1 MEEISRKR
9 KVRGGHRGYL
19 TRKITEIEESKDD
32 VLKLRQMEDTLKE
45 QMGIIEGLDKEILEE
60 LSRVENDNANDCSE
74 EIGESCQFKDKV
86 SYALLQIED
95 FKQKLMNPNSLPTL
109 PTLPT
114 LQRADSI
121 DSLPSLSSF
130 TRKQRVK
137 LPKMEIKRFS
147 GSPQEWQEFW
157 DNYKSAVHENEELS
171 DIDKFSYLRHFLEDS
186 ARKVISG
193 LELTAVNYKEAIKL
207 LEKRFAKPEIIK
219 NAHIN
224 SIIKAPTI
232 FNERSVGRIRELLD
246 LVENHHRGLQ
256 ALKVDEASY
265 SSILVPVVMDKIPS
279 PVRLSMIRGSENKAT
294 WKMSEMLQ
302 ALGTELDIREQHV
315 SLFSSGNNPT
325 LGEREKLES
334 RARRAQPT
342 TGSALLVKQD
352 GGKRKCTFCHGDH
365 GEASCNAVEDPKER
379 KKIVLKQGRC
389 FICLSK
395 GHRAFECRFKALCKL
410 CKQAKHHVSL
420 CSGSINVNSPAE
432 TPSLV
437 SNAPPANLA
446 NATSCVG
453 STGYGG
459 RGILQTAQAIA
470 TGVRNL
476 KVRVLFDTG
485 SHKTFVTSRVVRGL
499 SIGPKRVDPL
509 GIKTFGSKMVDEKMR
524 EVVELELVSVNGK
537 NRVKIEAYVVDRISD
552 VSNEHVEVVKK
563 DYPHL
568 SSVWF
573 SDICTSQDIL
583 EVDILVGIDYLW
595 DIQEDEVIRGEPG
608 QPVAVKTK
616 LGWVLSGPLRGKN
629 VQGLMQS
636 NISLVIDS
644 TALSKK
650 QKLEEDVHKLWDLE
664 TLGIKRGDEVYEDLL
679 DRVEFSGERYSVSL
693 PWKLG
698 HKPLPSNYA
707 NSLCRLKSQMG
718 KLKKNPAI
726 LEACNNIIKEQ
737 EEAGIIEKVNSLEK
751 ADKIHYLPHQT
762 VIRTEAETTKVRMV
776 FDASSKDKQS
786 GTSLNNCIH
795 VGPPLN
801 PLLFDIMIRFREHK
815 VAIVGDIE
823 KAFLNVEVNPKDR
836 DCLRFLWVSDLNTP
850 EPSIDVYRF
859 NRVVFGVNCS
869 PFLLNAV
876 LRYHLSKYAEK
887 DPDFATKMSNSFY
900 VDDLV
905 SGATDVESGL
915 QLYEKARLRM
925 KEGGFNLRKWRT
937 NDLGL
942 ESEIERREGQKTTT
956 SDSDLSAN
964 DETYAKETLGK
975 EDNKQ
980 GKTKV
985 LGTAWDIGTDRFEFD
1000 LTKFGAEGENDVITK
1015 RTILSM
1021 LAKLFDPLGLVSPII
1036 VSAKVLFQE
1045 LCTRKLGWDEEIP
1058 LQQGERWKK
1067 LVSDLNSVGEITI
1080 HRCLYKGSSS
1090 KVKHCSLHGFADASK
1105 RAYCATVYLVYET
1118 EEGIFSSLVCAKTR
1132 VAPLKELTIPRL
1144 ELMSARILASLMDT
1158 VYKALQPQVKIDS
1171 CRYWLDSKTALYWI
1185 NNAGLWRQFVQHRV
1199 NEILGLSSKEN
1210 WGHCAGVCNPADLGS
1225 RGVSAST
1232 LKNSRLWWEGPF
1244 WLFLGREQWPDNS
1257 NELIEQS
1264 KEVGEEMK
1272 NTTAVLAV
1280 VEDKRALGISKIF
1293 DIKRFSSL
1301 NKLLRST
1308 CWVLRFIDS
1317 LKSKGG
1323 PRENN
1328 DRHLRSEEISKAER
1342 LWIEEVQKEMRSEAN
1357 YKQISQQF
1365 GVYEDKNL
1373 LRCKGRIEYANI
1385 EYEAKHPILLPGEHY
1400 FTELI
1405 ILNCHERVH
1414 HNGLA
1419 ATLSELRSRFW
1430 VTKGRQRVKGVIR
1443 KCRNCIR
1450 VQGKAY
1456 SVPPVAALPEFR
1468 VESVPPFTN
1477 VGIDFAGPLYF
1488 KTKDAKMEKCYIV
1501 LYSCCTT
1508 RALHLD
1514 KEEGKYSKR
1523 FWYLMQKL
1531 NHFISRWRKEYLL
1544 DLREHEKNKGNKEA
1558 AVKKGDIVLIYED
1571 NVKRTE
1577 WKMGRIEELLPG
1589 KYGITRGVKVRTCG
1603 KGKYELLNRPL
1614 QKLYPLE
1621 VSSNEAESF
1630 EKETNVDGGECEQER
1645 DPGGRAKRS
1654 AAKDSEWKTC
1664 LMLDSC

>member
-1 MEEISRKR
+1 M
-9 KVRGGHRGYL
+9 
-19 TRKITEIEESKDD
+19 
-32 VLKLRQMEDTLKE
+32 
-45 QMGIIEGLDKEILEE
+45 
-60 LSRVENDNANDCSE
+60 
-74 EIGESCQFKDKV
+74 
-86 SYALLQIED
+86 
-95 FKQKLMNPNSLPTL
+95 
-109 PTLPT
+109 
-114 LQRADSI
+114 
-121 DSLPSLSSF
+121 
-130 TRKQRVK
+130 
-137 LPKMEIKRFS
+137 
-147 GSPQEWQEFW
+147 
-157 DNYKSAVHENEELS
+157 
-171 DIDKFSYLRHFLEDS
+171 RHFLEDS

-232 FNERSVGRIRELLD
+232 FNEKSVGRIRELLD

-265 SSILVPVVMDKIPS
+265 SSILVPVVMDKIPG

-315 SLFSSGNNPT
+315 SLFSSGNNPSM
-325 LGEREKLES
+325 GEREKIES

-379 KKIVLKQGRC
+379 KKIVVKQGRC
-389 FICLSK
+389 SICLSK
-395 GHRAFECRFKALCKL
+395 GHRAFECRFKALCKF

-476 KVRVLFDTG
+476 KVRILFDTG
-485 SHKTFVTSRVVRGL
+485 SHKTFVTSRVVREL

-552 VSNEHVEVVKK
+552 VNNEHVEVVKK

-573 SDICTSQDIL
+573 SDICTSQDVL

-595 DIQEDEVIRGEPG
+595 DIQEDELIRGEPG

-629 VQGLMQS
+629 VQGLMRS

-707 NSLCRLKSQMG
+707 NSLCRLKSQIG

-850 EPSIDVYRF
+850 EPPIDVYRF

-887 DPDFATKMSNSFY
+887 DPDFATKMSKSFY

-905 SGATDVESGL
+905 SGATDVESGI

-942 ESEIERREGQKTTT
+942 EAEIERREGQKTIT

-975 EDNKQ
+975 EDNNK

-1000 LTKFGAEGENDVITK
+1000 LTRFGAEGENDVITK

-1080 HRCLYKGSSS
+1080 PRCLYKGSSS

-1105 RAYCATVYLVYET
+1105 TAYCATVYLVYET

-1199 NEILGLSSKEN
+1199 NEILGLSSKED

-1264 KEVGEEMK
+1264 EEVGEEMK

-1323 PRENN
+1323 PREHN
-1328 DRHLRSEEISKAER
+1328 DRHLRSEEIINAER

-1385 EYEAKHPILLPGEHY
+1385 EYEAKYPILLPGEHY

-1430 VTKGRQRVKGVIR
+1430 VTKGRQRVKRVIR

-1477 VGIDFAGPLYF
+1477 VGIDFAGPLYL

-1508 RALHLD
+1508 RALHLDLVEDLSGTTFIRSFRRFTARRGTPSVINTDNAKTFKYTAGFLKKLQYDSLFTSLLQEKRVTWKFNLERSPWWGGYFERMVGCVKRCLRKVLGKAKLALDEIRTLLIEIEGTLNNRPITYVYDDVHIQPLTPSHLLHGRRLIHIGESLDFSDMD

-1577 WKMGRIEELLPG
+1577 WKMGRVEELLPG
-1589 KYGITRGVKVRTCG
+1589 KDGITRGVKVRTCG
-1603 KGKYELLNRPL
+1603 KGMYELLNRPL

-1630 EKETNVDGGECEQER
+1630 EKETNVDGVECEQGR

-1654 AAKDSEWKTC
+1654 AAKDSEWKTR